1 MGSQGQGAT
10 DAHPGVGLDL
20 ASGDR
25 DRGKAAVHEGG
36 GTDRRDPPVSVP
48 QREGR
53 GGPDER
59 GPLVSVHV
67 RGGAARAARVRAE
80 RAWAGLR
87 AKFQAARCAKI
98 FFFFFLCNFCLMFEV
113 E

>member
-1 MGSQGQGAT
+1 MRT
-10 DAHPGVGLDL
+10 LVWGLNL

-25 DRGKAAVHEGG
+25 ERGKAAGCEGD
-36 GTDRRDPPVSVP
+36 GT
-48 QREGR
+48 
-53 GGPDER
+53 DER

-67 RGGAARAARVRAE
+67 RGGAARAARMRAAC
-80 RAWAGLR
+80 AWAGLR

>member
-1 MGSQGQGAT
+1 MESQGRDGA

-48 QREGR
+48 QREVR

-67 RGGAARAARVRAE
+67 RGGAARAARVQAE
-80 RAWAGLR
+80 RAWAEREWAGL
-87 AKFQAARCAKI
+87 QADFPATHCTVL
-98 FFFFFLCNFCLMFEV
+98 FFFFFLCSF
-113 E
+113 

>member
-1 MGSQGQGAT
+1 MRT
-10 DAHPGVGLDL
+10 LVWGLNL

-25 DRGKAAVHEGG
+25 ERGKAAGCEGD
-36 GTDRRDPPVSVP
+36 GT
-48 QREGR
+48 
-53 GGPDER
+53 DER

-67 RGGAARAARVRAE
+67 RGGATRAARVRAE

-98 FFFFFLCNFCLMFEV
+98 FFFFFLCDFCLMFEV
-113 E
+113 V

>member
-1 MGSQGQGAT
+1 LYLWGRKVEAQLMRT
-10 DAHPGVGLDL
+10 LVWGLNL

-25 DRGKAAVHEGG
+25 ERGKAAGCEGD
-36 GTDRRDPPVSVP
+36 GT
-48 QREGR
+48 
-53 GGPDER
+53 DER

-67 RGGAARAARVRAE
+67 RGGAARAARVQAE

-98 FFFFFLCNFCLMFEV
+98 FFFFFLCNFC
-113 E
+113 

>member
-1 MGSQGQGAT
+1 LYLWGRKVEAQLMRT
-10 DAHPGVGLDL
+10 LVWGLNL

-25 DRGKAAVHEGG
+25 ERGKAAGCEGD
-36 GTDRRDPPVSVP
+36 GT
-48 QREGR
+48 
-53 GGPDER
+53 DER

-67 RGGAARAARVRAE
+67 RGRVARAARVQAE

-98 FFFFFLCNFCLMFEV
+98 FFFFFLCNFC
-113 E
+113 